1 MKFPSSSVVK
11 FVGPKHEE
19 ILQGTR
25 CDEYAISQCVT
36 KKKEKKLVVV
46 ECHAIVDPKIIQSK
60 SLGYAYL

>member
-1 MKFPSSSVVK
+1 MKFPSSGVVK

-46 ECHAIVDPKIIQSK
+46 ECNAIVDPKIIQSK